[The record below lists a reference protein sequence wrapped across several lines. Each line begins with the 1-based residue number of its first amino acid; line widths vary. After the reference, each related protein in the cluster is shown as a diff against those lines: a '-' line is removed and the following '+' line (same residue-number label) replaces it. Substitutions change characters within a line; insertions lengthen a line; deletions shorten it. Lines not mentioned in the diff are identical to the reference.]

1 MNLTE
6 KMKEVQ
12 EIGERIKEKG
22 KEYDLLMDRMYQ
34 VIQTLEQHWTGNQQ
48 DYLVFMNRVS
58 KEEKNMKMVG
68 KIIQE
73 YGQVV
78 EDISINT
85 TTLSDSIKAIV
96 GRV

>member
-73 YGQVV
+73 YGQMV

-85 TTLSDSIKAIV
+85 TTLSDSIKATV